1 MFLGNEIGKLEVK
14 SIPHTSVVGSL
25 TYAIVC
31 IKQNIVYTSGQ
42 VGQFMANQ
50 GKLHWVDVKLIIMLS
65 TRKIQLWDQVWW
77 NTNNI
82 KSSRKLH

>member
-1 MFLGNEIGKLEVK
+1 
-14 SIPHTSVVGSL
+14 
-25 TYAIVC
+25 
-31 IKQNIVYTSGQ
+31 
-42 VGQFMANQ
+42 MANQ